1 MLNIGDKVK
10 GFEPSSRMKT
20 GSLPPEKKGL
30 IGEVGTVVAV
40 VGNSVKV
47 DFENKDDQWWFD
59 TEEAEK
65 HKVINQGMEVKVKK
79 MHAEAVIPSYSKP
92 GDAGLDL
99 TAVSEEWNEGNTMV
113 TYGTG
118 LSIEIPEGYVGLLFP
133 RSSVCKTSLNLSNS
147 VGVIDSGYRG
157 EIMLKYRYP
166 EEGSVYDLGDRVGQ
180 LIIIPYPQIK
190 LVEAEELSSTERGEG
205 GYGSSGK

>member
-1 MLNIGDKVK
+1 M
-10 GFEPSSRMKT
+10 
-20 GSLPPEKKGL
+20 
-30 IGEVGTVVAV
+30 
-40 VGNSVKV
+40 
-47 DFENKDDQWWFD
+47 Q
-59 TEEAEK
+59 
-65 HKVINQGMEVKVKK
+65 VKVKK
-79 MHAEAVIPSYSKP
+79 LHPEAIIPKYAKQ

-99 TAVSEEWNEGNTMV
+99 TAVSEEWNENNSMV

-180 LIIIPYPQIK
+180 LIIMPYPQIK
-190 LVEAEELSSTERGEG
+190 LIEAEELSSTERGEG